1 LVITYSEPFSAADIF
16 GAAKSADAPGRVDS
30 RHKCALVDMRAVDI
44 SVISGADSRKF
55 AEVRLE
61 KIKDG
66 PSEPVAFLIGRPAHF
81 GTLRMNNQWMEAL
94 GVRQEKETLITE
106 DPVEAL
112 TWLGARTRQ
121 PNLARDLLLHF
132 EGGELDSIG

>member
-1 LVITYSEPFSAADIF
+1 
-16 GAAKSADAPGRVDS
+16 
-30 RHKCALVDMRAVDI
+30 M
-44 SVISGADSRKF
+44 
-55 AEVRLE
+55 
-61 KIKDG
+61 DG
-66 PSEPVAFLIGRPAHF
+66 LSEPVALLISRSAHF
-81 GTLRMNNQWMEAL
+81 GMVRMNNQWMEAQ

-106 DPVEAL
+106 DPVKAL